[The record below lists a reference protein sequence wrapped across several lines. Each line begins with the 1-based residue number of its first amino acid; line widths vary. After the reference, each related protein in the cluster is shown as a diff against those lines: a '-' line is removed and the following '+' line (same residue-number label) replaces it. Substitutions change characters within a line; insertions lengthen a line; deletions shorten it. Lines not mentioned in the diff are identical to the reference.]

1 MHISNRILPSTSKRH
16 KQKTRVW
23 HKYTPCEKT
32 TWVPALSMPDA
43 VKKKMKEGVVEPRKL
58 RYVLMSK
65 RVVVGPP
72 RAHEQLKVKT
82 TNRIV
87 NLFFRSL
94 DGPSE
99 DPRPWQITDYNFV
112 NGVDADHDN
121 DGYDGPA
128 AAAADVVEDVKNDSD
143 GDCNPN
149 KRCRIDVVEAE
160 IVGAALGLL
169 ADTIVG
175 DEDAEQ
181 RNYIVPDLT
190 ELKIVKMLESINRTY
205 DNLPNRP
212 EKKDLESAYNHLC
225 QEQYFTG
232 KLHRMYPFDRWKTC
246 RTIRHPLNLMKVRS
260 YVHTHEILYTHT
272 RTRTRANMF
281 T

>member
-1 MHISNRILPSTSKRH
+1 ML
-16 KQKTRVW
+16 
-23 HKYTPCEKT
+23 T
-32 TWVPALSMPDA
+32 T
-43 VKKKMKEGVVEPRKL
+43 
-58 RYVLMSK
+58 
-65 RVVVGPP
+65 
-72 RAHEQLKVKT
+72 T
-82 TNRIV
+82 T
-87 NLFFRSL
+87 
-94 DGPSE
+94 
-99 DPRPWQITDYNFV
+99 
-112 NGVDADHDN
+112 N

-128 AAAADVVEDVKNDSD
+128 AAAADVAEDVKNDID

-149 KRCRIDVVEAE
+149 KRCRIDAVEAE
-160 IVGAALGLL
+160 IVG
-169 ADTIVG
+169 
-175 DEDAEQ
+175 AEQ